1 MFIPL
6 YIIKNILDKNLTVD
20 VKDGLR
26 SLRQKKFQEGAE
38 LAPFRGKGLLV
49 SRTGGNLPEI
59 PGRRHPETPEMPDL
73 PDPPKC
79 PITPIYPN
87 LPTKFPLLRRPNSN
101 PIRKFP
107 CLPDFA
113 GPKSPPC
120 LDSKKRIN
128 SCIFSQKFMFLVQ
141 DFKSRCFRRRQ
152 RAFL

>member
-6 YIIKNILDKNLTVD
+6 YIIKNILDKNLIIY

-38 LAPFRGKGLLV
+38 LVPSLGKGLLV
-49 SRTGGNLPEI
+49 SQTGGNLPEI

-79 PITPIYPN
+79 PITPISPN
-87 LPTKFPLLRRPNSN
+87 LPTKFPLLCRPNSN

-107 CLPDFA
+107 GLPDSA
-113 GPKSPPC
+113 GPKSPPWSENHH
-120 LDSKKRIN
+120 DFVGFVV
-128 SCIFSQKFMFLVQ
+128 FSLPT
-141 DFKSRCFRRRQ
+141 
-152 RAFL
+152 

>member
-6 YIIKNILDKNLTVD
+6 NIINNILDKNLTID

-38 LAPFRGKGLLV
+38 LVPSLGKGLLV
-49 SRTGGNLPEI
+49 SQTGGNLPEI

-87 LPTKFPLLRRPNSN
+87 LPTNFPCSAGRIPIRSENSPVYPILPVRNSHHVYAKIAPRFLLR
-101 PIRKFP
+101 
-107 CLPDFA
+107 FA
-113 GPKSPPC
+113 KHFEN
-120 LDSKKRIN
+120 LT
-128 SCIFSQKFMFLVQ
+128 
-141 DFKSRCFRRRQ
+141 
-152 RAFL
+152 